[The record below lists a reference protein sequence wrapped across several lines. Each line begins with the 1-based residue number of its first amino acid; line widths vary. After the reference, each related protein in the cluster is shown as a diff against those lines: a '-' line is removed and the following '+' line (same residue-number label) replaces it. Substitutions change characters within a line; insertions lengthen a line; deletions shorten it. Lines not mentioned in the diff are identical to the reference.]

1 MKVES
6 LRIIRCEVIRAL
18 NDSNIDQADKVELLI
33 NLYHFLDEREYDNA
47 IKLLQK
53 GRKPINEVRVRRN

>member
-1 MKVES
+1 MKTES

-53 GRKPINEVRVRRN
+53 GRKPKDEVRVRRN

>member
-1 MKVES
+1 MKIES
-6 LRIIRCEVIRAL
+6 LRIIRCEVIRVL
-18 NDSNIDQADKVELLI
+18 NESNIDQADKVELLI

-53 GRKPINEVRVRRN
+53 ERKPINEVRVRRN